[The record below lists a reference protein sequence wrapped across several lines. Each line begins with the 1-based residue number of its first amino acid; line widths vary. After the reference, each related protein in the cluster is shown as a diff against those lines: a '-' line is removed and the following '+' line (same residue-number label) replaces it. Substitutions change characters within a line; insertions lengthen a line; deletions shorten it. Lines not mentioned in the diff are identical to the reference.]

1 MPGHGLTHQLII
13 DAKSVTNNDRLVSNS
28 LNDYIA
34 INEALALGY
43 PSGLET
49 DYAGASGFEYND
61 VLVQPTS
68 LLPSRPGATSVHTN
82 LGECLDSSLLPS
94 SIIAHTELL
103 QATPALSQSTYPSFR
118 GATVSR
124 GANNTA
130 LKKWEYAQEYG
141 PRVIWPPE
149 DRDNNPD
156 FDSEGVMPVLSKSI
170 DTLVRTAVFEPVFQE
185 ILHFYSTYLSR
196 IYYDYAVVNEDT
208 MGWILERFKLSK
220 AGKYAILATATL
232 FRSNYE
238 QSPSTRSLRDHTK
251 ELHAIALKQLDLE
264 LNSIEVSPQAK
275 LVALEEMTR
284 YEYFA
289 NTSSNYFP
297 HLTQSA
303 STVREI
309 LQSDTIDLLS
319 LSGNDTHDIRC
330 FAWCDITNSMATS
343 RPTLLNY
350 ESNLECT
357 QHFDW
362 EDAHANPS
370 KGIEWIY
377 GCPDVIAVLM
387 ARTIALKH
395 LKISKE
401 ERLSRGAKLEQLIFG
416 WRFRPT
422 HAKGSVMRVARVGVQ
437 EMWRHAA
444 IIHIHQAIF
453 RSDPTHSVVR
463 DSVKNIIKIASTLKP
478 GVNPDC
484 FLSIP
489 YFIAGAFAISPKD
502 RYTLKSRIIGCGNE
516 PILRNLAVNLDDV
529 WARTDSTGR
538 FSSWSDKE
546 NSAIFF

>member
-1 MPGHGLTHQLII
+1 MADSSI
-13 DAKSVTNNDRLVSNS
+13 DYRRKKCDEQRPVCSRCENTYSHCVWPQHPQRPSSLVSNS
-28 LNDYIA
+28 LKDYIA

-94 SIIAHTELL
+94 SIIAHTGLL
-103 QATPALSQSTYPSFR
+103 QDTPALNQSTYPSFR

-141 PRVIWPPE
+141 LE
-149 DRDNNPD
+149 
-156 FDSEGVMPVLSKSI
+156 
-170 DTLVRTAVFEPVFQE
+170 
-185 ILHFYSTYLSR
+185 HY
-196 IYYDYAVVNEDT
+196 
-208 MGWILERFKLSK
+208 GWILERFKLSK

-297 HLTQSA
+297 HLAQSA

-387 ARTIALKH
+387 ARTVALKH
-395 LKISKE
+395 LKIPKE

-463 DSVKNIIKIASTLKP
+463 DSVKSIIKIASPSNRELTLT
-478 GVNPDC
+478 V
-484 FLSIP
+484 FYQSRILSC
-489 YFIAGAFAISPKD
+489 AGAFAISPKD